1 MPVFSK
7 KTKKIVGLLRLHD
20 IYSPSF
26 SLEVMDFISKK
37 LLSFVIISVITA
49 AAVYLIFHLKNVYD
63 EFAHWKSKEE
73 VLEKELNDLRE
84 EANSHRKFLEK
95 LRSDPEFQDAVARKE
110 LGYGDKE
117 ERLYRFSK

>member
-1 MPVFSK
+1 
-7 KTKKIVGLLRLHD
+7 
-20 IYSPSF
+20 
-26 SLEVMDFISKK
+26 MDFISKK
-37 LLSFVIISVITA
+37 LLSFIVFTIIAA

-73 VLEKELNDLRE
+73 VLEKELNDLRQ

-95 LRSDPEFQDAVARKE
+95 LRRDPEFQDAVARKE

>member
-1 MPVFSK
+1 
-7 KTKKIVGLLRLHD
+7 
-20 IYSPSF
+20 
-26 SLEVMDFISKK
+26 MDFISKK
-37 LLSFVIISVITA
+37 LLSFIVITIIAA

-73 VLEKELNDLRE
+73 VLEKELNDLRQ

-95 LRSDPEFQDAVARKE
+95 LRRDPEFQDAVARKE